1 MIFRNKYILSLLFC
15 LLMGSSIVMVA
26 QKQKNIY
33 SAHPPD
39 IERLIDIHPDNWYSV
54 RSSVASPAWIKDAK
68 SEYDKVV
75 GRTYRNADGQEVTI
89 VMTWSRNGLQKAG
102 HMQQLCYSSQG
113 FSITGQQN
121 IKIPIKSSVLSVT
134 NFMATQ
140 FDGQNEDVYYWRITG
155 GKLMKNIENTGLD
168 DQRLSQR
175 ILRIKE
181 VVKHIFVKIP
191 DNIMVRVS
199 ARKYESEKSSAVPV
213 LYIREY
219 LETLSNKDI
228 KLLTG
233 L

>member
-1 MIFRNKYILSLLFC
+1 MAI
-15 LLMGSSIVMVA
+15 SIALVD
-26 QKQKNIY
+26 QKQKNIFN
-33 SAHPPD
+33 AHPPD
-39 IERLIDIHPDNWYSV
+39 IERLIDIHPDKWYPV
-54 RSSVASPAWIKDAK
+54 KSSVASPAWLKDAK
-68 SEYDKVV
+68 SEYDKVAA
-75 GRTYRNADGQEVTI
+75 RTYRDADGQEVTI

-113 FSITGQQN
+113 FSITGQKN
-121 IKIPIKSSVLSVT
+121 IRIPIKSSVLSVT

-140 FDGQNEDVYYWRITG
+140 LDGQDEDVYYWRITG
-155 GKLMKNIENTGLD
+155 GKLMKNIEKTGID

-199 ARKYESEKSSAVPV
+199 SRKYESEKSSAVPA

-219 LETLSNKDI
+219 LEKLSNKDL